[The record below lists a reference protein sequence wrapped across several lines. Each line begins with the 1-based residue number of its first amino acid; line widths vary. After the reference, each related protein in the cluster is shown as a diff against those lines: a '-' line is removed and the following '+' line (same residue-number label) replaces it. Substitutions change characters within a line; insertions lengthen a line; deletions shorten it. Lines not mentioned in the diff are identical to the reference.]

1 MVKILYGDVIAKE
14 LSEELKVKCDL
25 LKPQMAVVIVGDDY
39 GSLQY
44 VKQIEKK
51 AASLNVTVIR
61 RDLPQTINQE
71 DLEKEI
77 VLLNQSE
84 EIAGIIIQMPLP
96 KHIDSQRIIEVLDPA
111 KDLDGLHPYNLG
123 RLFAGKPR
131 LLPCTAAAVM
141 RLLAYYEIPVA
152 GKNVVI
158 VGRSIS
164 VGKPLAAL
172 MINDHATVTICHSK
186 SESLF
191 EITKNA
197 DIIVCAIGRAK
208 FFDEQY
214 FDEKSIVIDVGINSD
229 ENGICGDVAYNQ
241 VESMVKAITP
251 VPKGVGSL
259 TIIALMENLIAASE
273 NK

>member
-1 MVKILYGDVIAKE
+1 MVKILYGDVIAQELSKE
-14 LSEELKVKCDL
+14 LKLNCEHW
-25 LKPQMAVVIVGDDY
+25 KPQMAVVIVGKDY

-51 AASLNVTVIR
+51 ASALSVTVKR
-61 RDLPQTINQE
+61 VDLPETISQE
-71 DLEKEI
+71 DLTKEI
-77 VLLNQSE
+77 VLLNQDKN
-84 EIAGIIIQMPLP
+84 IAGIILQMPLP
-96 KHIDSQRIIEVLDPA
+96 KSIDSQKIIEVIAPA

-123 RLFAGKPR
+123 RLFAGQPS
-131 LLPCTAAAVM
+131 LVPCTAAAVM

-158 VGRSIS
+158 VGRSLA

-191 EITKNA
+191 EITKKA
-197 DIIVCAIGRAK
+197 DIIVCAIGRGK
-208 FFDEQY
+208 FFDAKY
-214 FDEKSIVIDVGINSD
+214 FSAKSIVIDVGINNDD
-229 ENGICGDVAYNQ
+229 EGICGDVAYSQ
-241 VESMVKAITP
+241 VVDIVAAITP

-259 TIIALMENLIAASE
+259 TIITLMENLLAAAK